1 MSFLGFCRR
10 AAYFT
15 LDGLKGGVVRK
26 AIKEIGRI
34 DMLDSV
40 STEVKE
46 YQKAKWEMLRD
57 NITRNVPFYKDYAG
71 KNLSEFPV
79 VNKLMVKEGGDDFFS
94 SAYRKED
101 LVQMATSGS
110 TGTPF
115 ISYQNGSKKKR
126 VNAEIMYYSG
136 KVGYK
141 LGENLSYIRSI
152 VRRVKKS
159 PLKQFIQNQTMIPC
173 NDLSD
178 KGVEAILDA
187 LERQSRKGPVTLLA
201 YASTY
206 TAISDYHRR
215 KCATPPHRIRLTGC
229 ISGSEMLFDST
240 REGVAKCFGLD
251 QSLVVSRYS
260 NEENGVLGQDE
271 GINNVYPVNEAD
283 YIIEVLDDEGRALPD
298 GEIGRIVV
306 TDLFNYAAPL
316 VRYDTGDCGA
326 LETISLNGRKKR
338 CITKFSGR
346 KVDLITDSNGNLV
359 SPYQISNCMW
369 DFQNVRQ
376 FQLIQ
381 KTATKYILKINVTEN
396 FDNADE
402 IICTLKS
409 VLGTLAEIEIERV
422 DEIPVLASGKRRFI
436 VNEYQAH

>member
-1 MSFLGFCRR
+1 M
-10 AAYFT
+10 
-15 LDGLKGGVVRK
+15 
-26 AIKEIGRI
+26 
-34 DMLDSV
+34 
-40 STEVKE
+40 
-46 YQKAKWEMLRD
+46 
-57 NITRNVPFYKDYAG
+57 
-71 KNLSEFPV
+71 
-79 VNKLMVKEGGDDFFS
+79 
-94 SAYRKED
+94 
-101 LVQMATSGS
+101 
-110 TGTPF
+110 
-115 ISYQNGSKKKR
+115 
-126 VNAEIMYYSG
+126 
-136 KVGYK
+136 
-141 LGENLSYIRSI
+141 
-152 VRRVKKS
+152 
-159 PLKQFIQNQTMIPC
+159 
-173 NDLSD
+173 
-178 KGVEAILDA
+178 
-187 LERQSRKGPVTLLA
+187 
-201 YASTY
+201 
-206 TAISDYHRR
+206 
-215 KCATPPHRIRLTGC
+215 
-229 ISGSEMLFDST
+229 
-240 REGVAKCFGLD
+240 AKCFGLD

-271 GINNVYPVNEAD
+271 GINNVFPVNEAD

-359 SPYQISNCMW
+359 SPHQISNCMW

-381 KTATKYILKINVTEN
+381 ETATKNILKINVTEN